1 MLGVCGGKEMSVLID
16 VLRVIHLFTAIF
28 MAWPFYALVAV
39 KQRIRLGEPLGDR
52 TDLYMENIIKNRTI
66 PCLIFQFTAGITGI
80 ALMLLR
86 GMPITALYTNYAVMF
101 KVVLLTFVIG
111 LLTYVHL
118 NLQPKI
124 DELFDQV
131 GDGPML
137 PEIAQSI
144 NPLRKLRARFALVC
158 LFCVLIIALLAVQVW
173 VAFPL
178 WLNGVLVAAITA
190 FTWRTFNSYMQYGW
204 W

>member
-1 MLGVCGGKEMSVLID
+1 MSVLID
-16 VLRVIHLFTAIF
+16 ILRVIHLFTAIM

-39 KQRIRLGEPLGDR
+39 NQRVRLGSPLGDR
-52 TDLYMENIIKNRTI
+52 ADLYMENIIKNRTV

-86 GMPITALYTNYAVMF
+86 GMPLGALYTNYAIAIKVGLLAFVM
-101 KVVLLTFVIG
+101 G

-118 NLQPKI
+118 SLQPKI
-124 DELFDQV
+124 DELFDQAES
-131 GDGPML
+131 DSMT

-144 NPLRKLRARFALVC
+144 GPLRKLRSRFALTC
-158 LFCVLIIALLAVQVW
+158 LFCVLIISLMALQVW
-173 VAFPL
+173 VMYPL
-178 WLNGVLVAAITA
+178 WLNGVLLGAIIV
-190 FTWRTFNSYMQYGW
+190 FTWRTFNSYMAYGW